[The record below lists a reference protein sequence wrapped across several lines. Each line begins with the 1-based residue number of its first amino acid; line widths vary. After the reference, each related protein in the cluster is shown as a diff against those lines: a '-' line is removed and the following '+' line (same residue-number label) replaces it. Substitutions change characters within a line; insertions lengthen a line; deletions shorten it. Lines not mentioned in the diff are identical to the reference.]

1 MTLFSDTSTLLE
13 EVSIDY
19 DNKVVVY
26 DDTYAIKSNKSS
38 MLVHHEKSGV
48 CDSYVIESI
57 HDVSENYYEEGTYAL
72 THLNNI
78 KFLLYV
84 LIVLKL
90 HLFCL
95 PMLVDSCSHK
105 LFAHK
110 IPMHRKWV
118 RLKCASHIL
127 HDALF
132 MFQFLSFMRASLKS
146 SCLAR
151 GVKR

>member
-1 MTLFSDTSTLLE
+1 MRGRSSRAPQCSNLKGFAGTRNPTS
-13 EVSIDY
+13 
-19 DNKVVVY
+19 
-26 DDTYAIKSNKSS
+26 A
-38 MLVHHEKSGV
+38 V
-48 CDSYVIESI
+48 CDSYIVESI
-57 HDVSENYYEEGTYAL
+57 HDASENYYEKGTYAL
-72 THLNNI
+72 TYLNNI

-95 PMLVDSCSHK
+95 PVLVDSCSRK

-110 IPMHRKWV
+110 IPIHRKWV
-118 RLKCASHIL
+118 RPKCASHML

-146 SCLAR
+146 SCLA
-151 GVKR
+151 